1 MTRRT
6 EESLDQTEERKAK
19 LLAEA
24 QAVLDAIEPLVEA
37 LFQDPA
43 NRNLPPT
50 LVISVAVM
58 VYREGK
64 RRDAHV
70 RWLSEWAE
78 RTHGSRWW
86 RELSR
91 GVWRAP
97 GLRRCEVVGDRG
109 RGRLD
114 WHCD

>member
-70 RWLSEWAE
+70 RWLSEWGLKDEELQAY
-78 RTHGSRWW
+78 
-86 RELSR
+86 RE
-91 GVWRAP
+91 P
-97 GLRRCEVVGDRG
+97 GNLVYPHPGDN
-109 RGRLD
+109 LP
-114 WHCD
+114 